1 MKKACLQAVILS
13 AAKDLPGIMGWYEK
27 GLQEDLLLPHLLN
40 V

>member
-13 AAKDLPGIMGWYEK
+13 AAKDL
-27 GLQEDLLLPHLLN
+27 QEDLLMPHLLN